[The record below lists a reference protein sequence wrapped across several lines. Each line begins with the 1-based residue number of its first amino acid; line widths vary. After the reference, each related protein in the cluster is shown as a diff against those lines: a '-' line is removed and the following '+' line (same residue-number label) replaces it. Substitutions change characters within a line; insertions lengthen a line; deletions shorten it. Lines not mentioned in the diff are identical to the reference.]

1 MNQSSIMNANI
12 NWHTFATK
20 SQLLQYNR
28 VLVLQYYFTSIDLK
42 HRIHGINQYSEMDV
56 NYKQYSTSIL
66 SYNFEN

>member
-1 MNQSSIMNANI
+1 MQILTATHLQLNLNFYNI
-12 NWHTFATK
+12 TA
-20 SQLLQYNR
+20 R